1 MLIFSSVKT
10 LQRCKSKERQ
20 LTSSLT
26 FNGSRSQW
34 SIRIANVEINIFNEK
49 IGLIDLDSDGGNLL
63 ISDMSS
69 LFPMHLED
77 LIKRALMEGV
87 NIDKHDIKQTP
98 TATQKYVCY
107 GTLFTAVDLAND
119 NLNTS

>member
-10 LQRCKSKERQ
+10 LRRCKSKERQ
-20 LTSSLT
+20 LTFSLT

-49 IGLIDLDSDGGNLL
+49 IGLIDLDSDGGKL

-107 GTLFTAVDLAND
+107 GILFTAVDLAND

>member
-49 IGLIDLDSDGGNLL
+49 IGLIDLDSDGGKL

-87 NIDKHDIKQTP
+87 NIDKHDIKQTVSSTTYIHIALP
-98 TATQKYVCY
+98 MC
-107 GTLFTAVDLAND
+107 
-119 NLNTS
+119 